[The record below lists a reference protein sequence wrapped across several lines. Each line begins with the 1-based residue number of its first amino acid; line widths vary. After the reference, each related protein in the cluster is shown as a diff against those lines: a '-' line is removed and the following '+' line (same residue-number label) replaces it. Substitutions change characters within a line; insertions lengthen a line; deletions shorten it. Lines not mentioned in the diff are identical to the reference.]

1 MMQQKD
7 IDKMRDAGI
16 EAVLNNAEILFG
28 GEDKTDKLHLAMA
41 AGMIAHGCNDMLNEA
56 LSDVV
61 QCSLKAA
68 RKADNA
74 AQFTELLSKKIKK
87 SEQLRKLE
95 NSMQFLCR
103 FVDEVAQAA
112 AADMLG
118 KDGAEKIKTEVEARF
133 GLN

>member
-1 MMQQKD
+1 MQQKD

-28 GEDKTDKLHLAMA
+28 GEGKSDKLHLAMA

-74 AQFTELLSKKIKK
+74 AQFTELLSKKTKK

-95 NSMQFLCR
+95 NSMRFLCR
-103 FVDEVAQAA
+103 FVDEVAQVA

>member
-1 MMQQKD
+1 MQQKD

-16 EAVLNNAEILFG
+16 EAVLSNAEILFG

-41 AGMIAHGCNDMLNEA
+41 AGMIAHGCNDMLNVA
-56 LSDVV
+56 LHSVV
-61 QCSLKAA
+61 ECSLKAL
-68 RKADNA
+68 RKAENPA
-74 AQFTELLSKKIKK
+74 EFRELLSKKLKK
-87 SEQLRKLE
+87 SGELRKLE
-95 NSMQFLCR
+95 NSMLFLCR

>member
-1 MMQQKD
+1 MQQKD

-41 AGMIAHGCNDMLNEA
+41 AGMIAYGCNDMLNEA

-68 RKADNA
+68 HKAEGPA
-74 AQFTELLSKKIKK
+74 EFGELLNKKLKK
-87 SEQLRKLE
+87 SGELRKLE
-95 NSMQFLCR
+95 NSMHFLCR

>member
-1 MMQQKD
+1 MQQKD

-74 AQFTELLSKKIKK
+74 AQFTELLRKKTKK
-87 SEQLRKLE
+87 SEQLKKLE
-95 NSMQFLCR
+95 EAMHFLCR